1 MLKWDE
7 TAARE
12 IGESLALAG
21 TSDPVDGAVAVLAV
35 RQGAA
40 IATSDPDDI
49 RHLLDRLGS
58 RGKLVAVQQ
67 V

>member
-1 MLKWDE
+1 M
-7 TAARE
+7 
-12 IGESLALAG
+12 
-21 TSDPVDGAVAVLAV
+21 DGAVAVLAV
-35 RQGAA
+35 REGAA

-49 RHLLDRLGS
+49 RHLLDRLGT